1 MLCKII
7 ILIIFEI
14 ISRSYSIN
22 NIEYNHHTKIIIN
35 TEEKLIYTNYP
46 NKVIKHYNK
55 DNLIIYKDSIV
66 LDSIVYKKLKIKMF
80 NPAVNN
86 KPESDTTT
94 YFDYMS
100 K

>member
-22 NIEYNHHTKIIIN
+22 NVEYNHTTKIIIN

-46 NKVIKHYNK
+46 NKIVKHYNE

-66 LDSIVYKKLKIKMF
+66 LDSIVYKKLKIKLF

-86 KPESDTTT
+86 KPESDTIS
-94 YFDYMS
+94 YFDYIS

>member
-22 NIEYNHHTKIIIN
+22 NVEYNHSTKIIIN

-46 NKVIKHYNK
+46 NKIVKHYNE

-66 LDSIVYKKLKIKMF
+66 LDSIVYKKLKIKLF

-86 KPESDTTT
+86 KPESDTINL
-94 YFDYMS
+94 Y
-100 K
+100 

>member
-1 MLCKII
+1 MLCKIT

-22 NIEYNHHTKIIIN
+22 NIEYNHTTKIIIN

-46 NKVIKHYNK
+46 NKIVKHYNE

-66 LDSIVYKKLKIKMF
+66 LD
-80 NPAVNN
+80 
-86 KPESDTTT
+86 
-94 YFDYMS
+94 
-100 K
+100 

>member
-7 ILIIFEI
+7 IFIIFEI

-22 NIEYNHHTKIIIN
+22 NIEYNHTTKIIIN

-46 NKVIKHYNK
+46 NKIVKHYNK

-66 LDSIVYKKLKIKMF
+66 LDSIVYKKLKIKLF

-94 YFDYMS
+94 YFDI
-100 K
+100 

>member
-14 ISRSYSIN
+14 ISKLYSIN
-22 NIEYNHHTKIIIN
+22 NINYNHPSKIVIN

-46 NKVIKHYNK
+46 NKVVKYYNK

-66 LDSIVYKKLKIKMF
+66 LDSIVYKKLKIKLF

-86 KPESDTTT
+86 KPESDTIS
-94 YFDYMS
+94 YFDCIS

>member
-22 NIEYNHHTKIIIN
+22 NIEYNRPTKIIIN

-46 NKVIKHYNK
+46 NKIVKHYNN
-55 DNLIIYKDSIV
+55 DNLVIYKDSIV
-66 LDSIVYKKLKIKMF
+66 LDSIVYKKLKIRLF

-86 KPESDTTT
+86 KPESDTTA
-94 YFDYMS
+94 YFDYIS

>member
-22 NIEYNHHTKIIIN
+22 NVEYNHTTKIIIN

-46 NKVIKHYNK
+46 NKIVKHYNK

-66 LDSIVYKKLKIKMF
+66 LDSIVYKKLKIRMF
-80 NPAVNN
+80 NHAVNN
-86 KPESDTTT
+86 KPEFNTIS
-94 YFDYMS
+94 YFDYIS